1 MHKIFT
7 ISVILKGFNGLLEI
21 LVGVAAIFITHDLL
35 VRYVDLLTR
44 QELLQDP
51 GDVFANYL
59 VNAANSYSFDV
70 QIFIAAY
77 LLIHGVLKVWLVIS
91 LLKERM
97 WAYPTAIVVFS
108 LFVVYQMYEY
118 FKAPHI
124 SLLLLSILDV
134 VIIYLTYLEYRSHKK
149 RLTAKETIATS

>member
-1 MHKIFT
+1 MHRIFT
-7 ISVILKGFNGLLEI
+7 ISVILKGLNGLLEI
-21 LVGVAAIFITHDLL
+21 VVGVAALFITHDLL

-51 GDVFANYL
+51 GDAFVHYL
-59 VNAANSYSFDV
+59 INAANSYTFDV
-70 QIFIAAY
+70 QIFIAVY

-91 LLKERM
+91 LLRERM

-118 FKAPHI
+118 FKAPNV
-124 SLLLLSILDV
+124 SLLVLSILDV
-134 VIIYLTYLEYRSHKK
+134 VIIYLTYLEYGAHKK
-149 RLTAKETIATS
+149 RVATKVGATTS